1 MGKPADF
8 VVDNASGAAVRTDLN
23 NIFDA
28 ISINNG
34 FSSGAPTTIYKYMW
48 YADCLLYTS
57 PSPRD

>member
-1 MGKPADF
+1 MAKPTDF

-34 FSSGAPTTIYKYMW
+34 FGTVPTKSTNICGMQMRQQVK
-48 YADCLLYTS
+48 CLL
-57 PSPRD
+57 